1 MWYTNAT
8 EEVMTVREVIELLES
23 IAQKEG
29 DQTECIVEIEEQD
42 YNTEA
47 EIHTV
52 CTNGYEDGTKKVAL
66 VGSKDEE

>member
-1 MWYTNAT
+1 
-8 EEVMTVREVIELLES
+8 MTVREVIELLES

-52 CTNGYEDGTKKVAL
+52 CTNGYQDGTKKICL
-66 VGSKDEE
+66 LGTKDDEANEE

>member
-1 MWYTNAT
+1 
-8 EEVMTVREVIELLES
+8 MTVREVIDLLET

-29 DQTECIVEIEEQD
+29 DQTECIVEIEEEN

-52 CTNGYEDGTKKVAL
+52 CTNGDPDGAKKICLLGTKD
-66 VGSKDEE
+66 DETSEE

>member
-1 MWYTNAT
+1 
-8 EEVMTVREVIELLES
+8 MTVREVIELLES

-29 DQTECIVEIEEQD
+29 DQTECIVEIEQED

-66 VGSKDEE
+66 VGTKDEE

>member
-1 MWYTNAT
+1 
-8 EEVMTVREVIELLES
+8 MTVKEVIIMLEE
-23 IAQKEG
+23 IAEKEG
-29 DQTECIVEIEEQD
+29 YNTECIVEIEQEIEQED

-66 VGSKDEE
+66 VGTKDEE

>member
-1 MWYTNAT
+1 
-8 EEVMTVREVIELLES
+8 MTVREVIDLLET

-29 DQTECIVEIEEQD
+29 DQTECVVEIEEEN

-52 CTNGYEDGTKKVAL
+52 CTNGYPDGTKKICL
-66 VGSKDEE
+66 LGTKDEETIEE

>member
-1 MWYTNAT
+1 
-8 EEVMTVREVIELLES
+8 MTVKEVIDLLES

-29 DQTECIVEIEEQD
+29 YDTECIVEIEEED

-66 VGSKDEE
+66 VGTKDEE

>member
-1 MWYTNAT
+1 
-8 EEVMTVREVIELLES
+8 MTVREVIELLES

-47 EIHTV
+47 KIHTV

-66 VGSKDEE
+66 VGTKDEE

>member
-1 MWYTNAT
+1 
-8 EEVMTVREVIELLES
+8 MTVREVIELLES

-29 DQTECIVEIEEQD
+29 DQTECIVEIEEQN

-52 CTNGYEDGTKKVAL
+52 WTNAYEDGTKKIAL
-66 VGSKDEE
+66 VGTKDEE

>member
-1 MWYTNAT
+1 
-8 EEVMTVREVIELLES
+8 MTVREVIELLES

-29 DQTECIVEIEEQD
+29 DQTECIVEIEEEN

-66 VGSKDEE
+66 IGTKDEE

>member
-1 MWYTNAT
+1 
-8 EEVMTVREVIELLES
+8 MTVREVIELLES

-42 YNTEA
+42 NNTEA

-52 CTNGYEDGTKKVAL
+52 CTNGYQDGTKKICL
-66 VGSKDEE
+66 LGTKDDEANEE

>member
-1 MWYTNAT
+1 
-8 EEVMTVREVIELLES
+8 MTVREVIELLES

-42 YNTEA
+42 YNTQA

>member
-1 MWYTNAT
+1 
-8 EEVMTVREVIELLES
+8 MTVREVIELLES

-66 VGSKDEE
+66 IGTKDEE

>member
-1 MWYTNAT
+1 
-8 EEVMTVREVIELLES
+8 MTVREVIELLES

-52 CTNGYEDGTKKVAL
+52 CTNGYEDGTKKIAL

>member
-1 MWYTNAT
+1 
-8 EEVMTVREVIELLES
+8 MTVKEVIDLLES

-29 DQTECIVEIEEQD
+29 YDTECIVEIEQED

-52 CTNGYEDGTKKVAL
+52 CTNGYQDGTKKICLLGTKDDEA
-66 VGSKDEE
+66 DEE